1 VVKSFTRTKQRR
13 ANKEFDPDLVLLFSG
28 KLMKHIVILFLV
40 GIMFEKILIATD
52 GSKHSERAAK
62 IGVDLA
68 KLSGGKVTALYVGQ
82 RHVAPIGGLT
92 QHEMDEVV
100 SGAWKAVQDEGNKAT
115 KYVEDLAKRSG
126 VPVERKF
133 IEGHP
138 AEEILKV
145 AEDTPMDVI
154 VMGSIGKTGMNKF
167 LLGSVAD
174 KVVRHSRVPVLVIP
188 GE

>member
-13 ANKEFDPDLVLLFSG
+13 ANKEFDPDLALLFSG

-68 KLSGGKVTALYVGQ
+68 KLSGGKVTAL
-82 RHVAPIGGLT
+82 
-92 QHEMDEVV
+92 
-100 SGAWKAVQDEGNKAT
+100 
-115 KYVEDLAKRSG
+115 AKKSG

-154 VMGSIGKTGMNKF
+154 VIGSIGKTGMSKF